1 MAGEAIGRIDS
12 MTTVLTTYKHIV
24 HTPDIV
30 GGKPRIAGHR
40 ITVQHVVIWHEHMG
54 YSIEEIASL
63 YDLTLAEVHS
73 ALAYYFDH
81 KDEVD
86 RSITESETFVA
97 ELRQKT
103 PSLLAQRLYERTD

>member
-1 MAGEAIGRIDS
+1 
-12 MTTVLTTYKHIV
+12 MTTVQTTYKHIIC
-24 HTPDIV
+24 TPNIV

-40 ITVQHVVIWHEHMG
+40 IAVQNIVIWHEHLG

-81 KDEVD
+81 KNEID
-86 RSITESETFVA
+86 RSIAESEQFIE

-103 PSLLAQRLYERTD
+103 PSLLAQRLYERTR